1 MRRSRARPAVAL
13 DVRRTP
19 ARTVGSRFRHVS
31 SCARRAVSRR
41 APVAAQDEAAAEEGW
56 GAFEGAGPDAPLTG
70 SGWFLTPLVS
80 SVRRE
85 ESVQGRRMGL
95 AASPWSM
102 KGSYGK
108 ATRARSTL
116 AWPPSGEA
124 VDDAQHGGE
133 RSLTTRLDGRILLPA
148 DQFRP
153 PLDRRLRHQHAL
165 ERRSSL
171 DAIQFGSYL
180 VAQRIVK
187 RQVVTGVAR
196 VPEVTQEALHMCC
209 NSPRLWLLQCSRKTS
224 DVLAPADSLPP
235 STAEITYGFC
245 TVFGFC
251 YLFVWGYI
259 ADLSMVPRLRR
270 GRLAGRA
277 LSHPFI
283 LRGQKSGKCLLWT
296 SP

>member
-1 MRRSRARPAVAL
+1 
-13 DVRRTP
+13 
-19 ARTVGSRFRHVS
+19 
-31 SCARRAVSRR
+31 
-41 APVAAQDEAAAEEGW
+41 
-56 GAFEGAGPDAPLTG
+56 
-70 SGWFLTPLVS
+70 
-80 SVRRE
+80 
-85 ESVQGRRMGL
+85 MGL

-102 KGSYGK
+102 KGSYAK
-108 ATRARSTL
+108 ATRVRSTL

-187 RQVVTGVAR
+187 RQVLQAY
-196 VPEVTQEALHMCC
+196 
-209 NSPRLWLLQCSRKTS
+209 RLR
-224 DVLAPADSLPP
+224 P
-235 STAEITYGFC
+235 STADI
-245 TVFGFC
+245 
-251 YLFVWGYI
+251 
-259 ADLSMVPRLRR
+259 MVS
-270 GRLAGRA
+270 AGIR
-277 LSHPFI
+277 I
-283 LRGQKSGKCLLWT
+283 LRFVRVGVYCRFVNGTASATRAPCEQ